1 VAQQR
6 STGLGESKPENIQL
20 STIRGNW
27 TIDGAERAVA
37 TWWNLPTS
45 RQQTIV
51 AVAAQNDAMAF
62 GARKALKE
70 LPDVR
75 LSNIPVLGCDGLPQS
90 GQTWVQKRIL
100 NATTIVPVLA
110 GMAVDLLLKAITE
123 KTVVPENTVVAPK
136 SYPDLANLLTGT
148 GR

>member
-1 VAQQR
+1 MA
-6 STGLGESKPENIQL
+6 P
-20 STIRGNW
+20 
-27 TIDGAERAVA
+27 ERAVA

-51 AVAAQNDAMAF
+51 AIAAQNDAMAF

-110 GMAVDLLLKAITE
+110 GLAVDLLLKAITANHSFLRILWLLPNPIQ
-123 KTVVPENTVVAPK
+123 T
-136 SYPDLANLLTGT
+136 LANLLTGT